1 MTENFRVSADQ
12 AQDFCVACF
21 EKYGV
26 PKEDAENIADNLV
39 LANLRGVDSHGII
52 RIPYYIEGIRRGFVK
67 RSSDIQAVE
76 ESSSM
81 TLLDGGNGLGI
92 PVATKATERAIEK
105 AKSTGVGVVGVRNLG
120 HVGML
125 AYYLKKAVASGFIG
139 FACVN
144 APAVVIPWGGRENMF
159 GTNPLGIGFPMD
171 EGKAII
177 LDMATS
183 GIARFKIT
191 VAARRGK
198 EIPAGVALDKE
209 GKPTTDAGEALDGFL
224 LPFGGYKGY
233 GLVMAVEVL
242 SSVLLG
248 ALQSKYIERHP
259 STQGG
264 FFITVIDIRRFRDYE
279 EYREDIL
286 RLIDNVKSCPLA
298 EGFTEV
304 LIPGELEDREAA
316 KRKRD
321 GIPIEDTTWKELIKL
336 AEELDIKPPVEYRTP

>member
-1 MTENFRVSADQ
+1 MENFKVSAKQ
-12 AQDFCVACF
+12 AQIFCVECF

-26 PKEDAENIADNLV
+26 PRGDAENIADNLV

-52 RIPYYIEGIRRGFVK
+52 RIPYYIEGISKGFVQ
-67 RSSDIQAVE
+67 RSSDIQVVE
-76 ESSSM
+76 ESSSI

-92 PVATKATERAIEK
+92 PVATKATDLAIDK
-105 AKSTGVGVVGVRNLG
+105 AKSTGVGVVGARNLG

-125 AYYLKKAVASGFIG
+125 AYYLKKAVGNGFIG

-144 APAVVIPWGGRENMF
+144 APAVMIPWGGRENMF
-159 GTNPLGIGFPMD
+159 GTNPMGIGFPMD
-171 EGKAII
+171 GGNSII

-198 EIPAGVALDKE
+198 EIPTGVALDKE
-209 GKPTTDAGEALDGFL
+209 GKPTTDAKEALDGFL

-248 ALQSKYIERHP
+248 ALQSKYIEKHA

-279 EYREDIL
+279 EYKKDIL
-286 RLIDNVKSCPLA
+286 HLIGNVKSCPLA
-298 EGFTEV
+298 EGFAEV
-304 LIPGELEDREAA
+304 LIPGEIEDREAE
-316 KRKRD
+316 KRLRD
-321 GIPIEDTTWKELIKL
+321 GIPIEDATWQDLIKL
-336 AEELDIKPPVEYRTP
+336 AKELDIKPPDEHGSP

>member
-1 MTENFRVSADQ
+1 MENFKVSAKQ
-12 AQDFCVACF
+12 AQDFCVECF

-26 PKEDAENIADNLV
+26 PRGDAENIADNLV

-52 RIPYYIEGIRRGFVK
+52 RIPYYIEGISKGFVQ
-67 RSSDIQAVE
+67 RSSDIQVVE
-76 ESSSM
+76 ESSSI

-92 PVATKATERAIEK
+92 PVATKATDLAIDK
-105 AKSTGVGVVGVRNLG
+105 AKSTGVGVVGARNLG

-125 AYYLKKAVASGFIG
+125 AYYLKKAVGNGFIG

-144 APAVVIPWGGRENMF
+144 APAVMIPWGGRENMF
-159 GTNPLGIGFPMD
+159 GTNPMGIGFPMD
-171 EGKAII
+171 GGNSII

-198 EIPAGVALDKE
+198 EIPTGVALDKE
-209 GKPTTDAGEALDGFL
+209 GKPTTDAKEALDGFL

-248 ALQSKYIERHP
+248 ALQSKYIEKHA

-279 EYREDIL
+279 EYKKDIL
-286 RLIDNVKSCPLA
+286 HLIGNVKSCPLA
-298 EGFTEV
+298 EGFAEV
-304 LIPGELEDREAA
+304 LIPGEIEDREAE
-316 KRKRD
+316 KRLRD
-321 GIPIEDTTWKELIKL
+321 GIPIEDATWQDLIKL
-336 AEELDIKPPVEYRTP
+336 AKELDIKPPDEHGSP

>member
-1 MTENFRVSADQ
+1 MENIKVSAKQ
-12 AQDFCVACF
+12 AQDFCVECF

-26 PKEDAENIADNLV
+26 PRKDAENIADNLV

-52 RIPYYIEGIRRGFVK
+52 RIPYYVEGIRKGFVQ
-67 RSSDIQAVE
+67 RSSEIQVAE
-76 ESSSM
+76 ESSSI

-92 PVATKATERAIEK
+92 PVATKATGMAIDK
-105 AKSTGVGVVGVRNLG
+105 AKSTGVGVVGARNLG

-125 AYYLKKAVASGFIG
+125 AYYMKKVVGQGFIG

-144 APAVVIPWGGRENMF
+144 APAVMIPWGGKENTF
-159 GTNPLGIGFPMD
+159 GTNPLSVGFPVD
-171 EGKAII
+171 GGNSII

-198 EIPAGVALDKE
+198 EIPEGVALDKD
-209 GKPTTDAGEALDGFL
+209 GKPTTDAQEALDGFL

-242 SSVLLG
+242 SSALLG
-248 ALQSKYIERHP
+248 ALQSKYIEKHA

-264 FFITVIDIRRFRDYE
+264 FFLTVIDISRFRDYE
-279 EYREDIL
+279 EYKKDIQH
-286 RLIDNVKSCPLA
+286 LIGNVKACPPMD
-298 EGFTEV
+298 GFTEV
-304 LIPGELEDREAA
+304 LLAGEVEDREAE
-316 KRKRD
+316 KRMRD
-321 GIPIEDTTWKELIKL
+321 GIPVEDATWQELIKL
-336 AEELDIKPPVEYRTP
+336 AEELGIKPPDTISKA

>member
-1 MTENFRVSADQ
+1 MENFKVSAKQ
-12 AQDFCVACF
+12 AQDFCVECF

-26 PKEDAENIADNLV
+26 PRGDAENIADNLV

-52 RIPYYIEGIRRGFVK
+52 RIPYYIEGISKGFVQ
-67 RSSDIQAVE
+67 RSSDIQVVE
-76 ESSSM
+76 ESSSI

-92 PVATKATERAIEK
+92 PVATKATDLAIDK
-105 AKSTGVGVVGVRNLG
+105 AKSTGVGVVGARNLG

-125 AYYLKKAVASGFIG
+125 AYYLKKAVGNGFIG

-144 APAVVIPWGGRENMF
+144 APAVMIPWGGRENMF
-159 GTNPLGIGFPMD
+159 GTNPMGIGFPMD
-171 EGKAII
+171 GGNSII

-209 GKPTTDAGEALDGFL
+209 GKPTTDAKEALDGFL

-242 SSVLLG
+242 SSALLG
-248 ALQSKYIERHP
+248 ALQSKYIEKHA

-279 EYREDIL
+279 EYKKDIL
-286 RLIDNVKSCPLA
+286 HLIGNVKSCPLA
-298 EGFTEV
+298 DGFTEV
-304 LIPGELEDREAA
+304 LIPGEIEDREAE
-316 KRKRD
+316 KRLRD
-321 GIPIEDTTWKELIKL
+321 GIPIEDATWQDLIKL
-336 AEELDIKPPVEYRTP
+336 AKELDIKPPDEHGSP

>member
-1 MTENFRVSADQ
+1 MENFKVSAKQ
-12 AQDFCVACF
+12 AQDFCVECF

-26 PKEDAENIADNLV
+26 PRGDAENIADNLV

-52 RIPYYIEGIRRGFVK
+52 RIPYYIEGISKGFVQ
-67 RSSDIQAVE
+67 RSSDIQVVE
-76 ESSSM
+76 ESSSI

-92 PVATKATERAIEK
+92 PVATKATDLAIDK
-105 AKSTGVGVVGVRNLG
+105 AKSTGVGVVGARNLG

-125 AYYLKKAVASGFIG
+125 AYYLKKAVGNGFIG

-144 APAVVIPWGGRENMF
+144 APAVMIPWGGRENMF
-159 GTNPLGIGFPMD
+159 GTNPMGIGFPMD
-171 EGKAII
+171 GGNSII

-209 GKPTTDAGEALDGFL
+209 GKPTTDAKEALDGFL

-248 ALQSKYIERHP
+248 ALQSKYIEKHA

-279 EYREDIL
+279 EYKKDIL
-286 RLIDNVKSCPLA
+286 HLIGNVKSCPLA
-298 EGFTEV
+298 DGFTEV
-304 LIPGELEDREAA
+304 LIPGEIEDREAE
-316 KRKRD
+316 KRLRD
-321 GIPIEDTTWKELIKL
+321 GIPIEDATWQELIKL
-336 AEELDIKPPVEYRTP
+336 AKELDIKPPDERGSP